1 MSKEAA
7 TRHLLDSISRWGRT
21 PAPGT
26 ARSDI
31 EVSPAAAR
39 PVTRAAALLVGA
51 LAALLLCWAAVPP
64 VHAQIEDTAPGQVQ
78 GLTVTPGYGRLA
90 IGWTRMPDATG
101 YKVQWKYGAQT
112 FTDARAIYRES
123 IIDSTLVTTHVITGL
138 VNGNTYTVRMI
149 ATKSGASDGLPSDDV
164 SGTPQNIPPA
174 QVQGL
179 NVTPGDTVLT
189 LEWTQVTDAT
199 GYKVQWKSGA
209 QSFANA
215 ASDNRQATL
224 YSGSTTRH
232 KISGLTNGTAYAV
245 RVFATKRHQNDGTP
259 SEEVT
264 ETPPIQPPAQVQD
277 LAVTPDVGRL
287 ALRWTP
293 VPDANGYKVQW
304 KSGAQTFANAASD
317 DREYTIHFGSANNT
331 TFTGL
336 TNGIAYTV
344 RVIATK
350 RGASDGTP
358 SEEVTGTQA
367 FPPPAQ
373 VQGLTVTPGDTEL
386 TLDWTPVPHATGYK
400 VQWKS
405 GAQTFT
411 RAARRNRVATLDS
424 GSTARHSISGLTN
437 GIAYTVRVIAT
448 RSGAS
453 NGTPSEEV
461 TETPPIQPPAQV
473 QGLTVTPGNG
483 RLTLGWTPVPDATGY
498 KVQWK
503 SGAQSFANA
512 ASDNR
517 QATLYSGS
525 TTRHSISGLTNGT
538 AYAVRVF
545 ATKRHQND
553 GTPSEE
559 VTETPPIQPPAQ
571 VQDLAVTPD
580 VGRLALRWTP
590 VPDANGYKV
599 QWKSGAQTFA
609 NAASD
614 DREYTIHFGS
624 ANNTTFTGL
633 TNGIA
638 YTVRVIATK
647 RGASDGTPSEEV
659 TGTQAFPPLPEL
671 TIEDAR
677 ATEGA
682 GVVFTVTLSRA
693 ATDAVT
699 VAYSTSD
706 DTATGGADYT
716 TVSNRTLTLT
726 AGSTR
731 GTFTIA
737 TTPDALAENDE
748 TFTVTLSSPSSNA
761 KLGTA
766 QTATGTIEDDEG
778 TPTLTIENALAA
790 EGEDVEFTVNLSPA
804 SSGQVT
810 VQYTTSAAT
819 ATSGTDYTAASAR
832 TLTIAAGAT
841 RATLTIATT
850 EDTEDENDETFT
862 VTLASS
868 SANAVLG
875 TAKTAT
881 GTIVDDDAPVE
892 ASSDATLVGLEVHVS
907 IQEIDSSLT
916 LTPAFDSETSRYTA
930 RTSQLP
936 AARIEL
942 ERSDDRASVVITD
955 HFQELDLTTAE
966 NEGTVAL
973 VPGDNT
979 VTVTV
984 TAADGV
990 TTRTYTI
997 TVNTP
1002 DTPGSL
1008 TGWFGRVPE
1017 SHDGSTAFEVRLRF
1031 AEDIATTLA
1040 NLENAIEIENATLSN
1055 LAALDSSQS
1064 IYTMD
1069 ITPSSAAPLRISVLH
1084 TLHCEQESHAIC
1096 TAEGDRFKGTNRW
1109 VSTAD
1114 DARLRAM
1121 WLVPEGGNRFPLNP
1135 VFDSDTTEYRAALAG
1150 EFSNLTLQ
1158 AAPYNRGVTV
1168 TVTGPATPEVVDR
1181 WDGGVTATLS
1191 PPVGFSTWTVRV
1203 TAVDDVTT
1211 KTYTIAVIRSQPPV
1225 LDPPGRIFVLT
1236 EAPGFQGGSSLGWTS
1251 CLSCG
1256 TSLLHRGCIGA
1267 GTGWS
1272 FRR

>member
-1 MSKEAA
+1 MSTKSIETHLIAA
-7 TRHLLDSISRWGRT
+7 PDMDPIVPRRVARPHVHGLPGAHAHGSPPLRPSVLRIRTTLHAAGLAAAVPTHTSKPRTGDDNEQGSSDQAFLDSTSRWGRT

-26 ARSDI
+26 ARSDV

-78 GLTVTPGYGRLA
+78 GLTVTPGHGRLA

-149 ATKSGASDGLPSDDV
+149 ATKSGASDGLPSDEV

-232 KISGLTNGTAYAV
+232 SISGLTNGTAYAV

-287 ALRWTP
+287 TLRWTP

-461 TETPPIQPPAQV
+461 TET
-473 QGLTVTPGNG
+473 T
-483 RLTLGWTPVPDATGY
+483 AT
-498 KVQWK
+498 
-503 SGAQSFANA
+503 
-512 ASDNR
+512 
-517 QATLYSGS
+517 
-525 TTRHSISGLTNGT
+525 
-538 AYAVRVF
+538 
-545 ATKRHQND
+545 
-553 GTPSEE
+553 
-559 VTETPPIQPPAQ
+559 
-571 VQDLAVTPD
+571 
-580 VGRLALRWTP
+580 
-590 VPDANGYKV
+590 
-599 QWKSGAQTFA
+599 
-609 NAASD
+609 
-614 DREYTIHFGS
+614 
-624 ANNTTFTGL
+624 
-633 TNGIA
+633 
-638 YTVRVIATK
+638 
-647 RGASDGTPSEEV
+647 
-659 TGTQAFPPLPEL
+659 PPLPEL
-671 TIEDAR
+671 TIEDGR

-955 HFQELDLTTAE
+955 HFQELDLTTAG
-966 NEGTVAL
+966 NEGNVAL

-984 TAADGV
+984 TA
-990 TTRTYTI
+990 RTAS
-997 TVNTP
+997 P
-1002 DTPGSL
+1002 PG
-1008 TGWFGRVPE
+1008 P
-1017 SHDGSTAFEVRLRF
+1017 
-1031 AEDIATTLA
+1031 
-1040 NLENAIEIENATLSN
+1040 
-1055 LAALDSSQS
+1055 
-1064 IYTMD
+1064 
-1069 ITPSSAAPLRISVLH
+1069 TPSP
-1084 TLHCEQESHAIC
+1084 
-1096 TAEGDRFKGTNRW
+1096 
-1109 VSTAD
+1109 
-1114 DARLRAM
+1114 
-1121 WLVPEGGNRFPLNP
+1121 
-1135 VFDSDTTEYRAALAG
+1135 
-1150 EFSNLTLQ
+1150 
-1158 AAPYNRGVTV
+1158 
-1168 TVTGPATPEVVDR
+1168 
-1181 WDGGVTATLS
+1181 
-1191 PPVGFSTWTVRV
+1191 
-1203 TAVDDVTT
+1203 
-1211 KTYTIAVIRSQPPV
+1211 
-1225 LDPPGRIFVLT
+1225 
-1236 EAPGFQGGSSLGWTS
+1236 
-1251 CLSCG
+1251 
-1256 TSLLHRGCIGA
+1256 
-1267 GTGWS
+1267 
-1272 FRR
+1272 